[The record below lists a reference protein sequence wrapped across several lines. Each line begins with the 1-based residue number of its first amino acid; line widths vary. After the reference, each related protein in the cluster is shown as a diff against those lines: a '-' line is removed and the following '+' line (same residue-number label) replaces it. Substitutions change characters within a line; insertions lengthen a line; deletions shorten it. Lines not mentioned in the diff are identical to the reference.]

1 MNRELNLKPPLFE
14 VGPKAYMW
22 GPPVLELAVRAD
34 ELSRVYDVQIIFDPQ
49 YTDIPVIS
57 SRTQH
62 LLVFAQHMDSLRRG
76 RGMGSVLPEA
86 LKTAGAVGVILNHFE
101 RRLTADE
108 VQRTM
113 QRAEEVGLAT
123 MVCTDNVE
131 QAVAVAQLRPDI
143 VVVESPELIA
153 AGAGHD
159 TTPSVVAAAN
169 AAIWNAD
176 PDIVVIRGA
185 GIGNAQDVY
194 EVIAS
199 GSQGTGSSSALF
211 NADDP
216 FEMLERMIRATREA
230 WDATHGKPDIGVSAT
245 AHRPLAS

>member
-1 MNRELNLKPPLFE
+1 
-14 VGPKAYMW
+14 
-22 GPPVLELAVRAD
+22 
-34 ELSRVYDVQIIFDPQ
+34 
-49 YTDIPVIS
+49 
-57 SRTQH
+57 
-62 LLVFAQHMDSLRRG
+62 
-76 RGMGSVLPEA
+76 
-86 LKTAGAVGVILNHFE
+86 
-101 RRLTADE
+101 
-108 VQRTM
+108 M